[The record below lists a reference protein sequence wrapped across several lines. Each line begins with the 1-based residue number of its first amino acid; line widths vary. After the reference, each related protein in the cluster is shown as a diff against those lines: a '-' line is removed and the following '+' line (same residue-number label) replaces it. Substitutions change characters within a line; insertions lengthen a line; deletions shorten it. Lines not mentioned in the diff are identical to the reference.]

1 MNGKSRL
8 QQRQEEAEEVK
19 DIMLNNL
26 NKVDERAVK
35 LGDLES
41 RADELLEKS
50 KAFEKKSNQVKETQR
65 WKNKKTKIA
74 LIAAGVVVLLVILG
88 SGHLCYCDI
97 AHSCMDPR

>member
-26 NKVDERAVK
+26 NKVDERSVK

-41 RADELLEKS
+41 RADDLLEKS
-50 KAFEKKSNQVKETQR
+50 RAFEKKTNQVKEAQW

-74 LIAAGVVVLLVILG
+74 IIAFGVVAILVILG
-88 SGHLCYCDI
+88 LI
-97 AHSCMDPR
+97 IMAFAK

>member
-26 NKVDERAVK
+26 NKVDERSVK

-50 KAFEKKSNQVKETQR
+50 KTFEKKSNQVKETQR

-74 LIAAGVVVLLVILG
+74 LIAVGVVVLLVVLG
-88 SGHLCYCDI
+88 LI
-97 AHSCMDPR
+97 IFAVAT